1 MKLKKDQLDW
11 LRMMTHNNFIVP
23 ERENQK
29 DEKEEKNDNEIKPA
43 LHTNGST
50 GGERR
55 LRGEKRREEDEE
67 EERGRG
73 RESE

>member
-1 MKLKKDQLDW
+1 MKLKEDPLDW
-11 LRMMTHNNFIVP
+11 LRMMTRNKLIAP

-29 DEKEEKNDNEIKPA
+29 DEKNDNEIKPA

-55 LRGEKRREEDEE
+55 LRGEKRR
-67 EERGRG
+67 G
-73 RESE
+73 